1 MASGAK
7 GRRFD
12 SCIARHMRFGE
23 LWGFAI
29 APFFVRG
36 GGIQYKFLPRGPLF
50 TTEKVMNYSIKSV
63 NLFYKGNSAEATGL
77 AREIALWLERR
88 GIVARVVFSG
98 QGLPPGEEHTA
109 DPAADLTIA
118 LGGDGTILGVARAL
132 LEHDTPILGINLGTV
147 GMLAPVSPKHWED
160 ALARVLAGEMLIEP
174 RLALNCSVLRRET
187 LIHEGVALND
197 VTVNRGALARLV
209 TLSIFM
215 DGMPLGELRTD
226 VVLVSTP
233 TGSSGY
239 CLSVGGPV
247 VSPELDC
254 LIMAPIC
261 PFLTIMPPMIFTGDK
276 QIEIVVSY
284 MPTNSE
290 AYLTCDGQEG
300 LALETG
306 DRVIIGAAARKVLLA
321 HLPET
326 SFYSQLKDRGI
337 L

>member
-1 MASGAK
+1 MS
-7 GRRFD
+7 
-12 SCIARHMRFGE
+12 
-23 LWGFAI
+23 
-29 APFFVRG
+29 
-36 GGIQYKFLPRGPLF
+36 
-50 TTEKVMNYSIKSV
+50 YSIKTV

-77 AREIALWLERR
+77 ARDIALWLEKR
-88 GIVARVVFSG
+88 GIAARQVFSG
-98 QGLPPGEEHTA
+98 QGAPVGLVRAG
-109 DPAADLTIA
+109 DPDADLAIA
-118 LGGDGTILGVARAL
+118 LGGDGTILGVARAS

-147 GMLAPVSPKHWED
+147 GMLAPISPRHWEE
-160 ALARVLAGEMLIEP
+160 ALKRALAGEMLVEP
-174 RLALNCSVLRRET
+174 RLALNCRVLRHDGV
-187 LIHEGVALND
+187 LYEGVALND
-197 VTVNRGALARLV
+197 VTVNRGALARLI

-226 VVLVSTP
+226 GVLVSTP